1 MTDDTRTIVHARYI
15 KNRTPTG
22 RVTVRQMSR
31 AVHYIGYGHKFE
43 NPKEYLR
50 GQWYS
55 PEREQTHEDVV
66 HWAEDKAQDHRY
78 TYTLVLSVRDGI
90 MHDDDFTE
98 TMREAQTKESIETF
112 PTDWRLM
119 VHRDSDHDHAHVV
132 FFRERTVRKAE
143 LAQWRE
149 ALQST
154 LNRYQ
159 EQRLEEQQAQGIV
172 RERALYGG
180 AFLG

>member
-1 MTDDTRTIVHARYI
+1 METRTIVHARYI
-15 KNRTPTG
+15 KNRTPKG
-22 RVTVRQMSR
+22 RVTIRQLSR

-43 NPKEYLR
+43 NPKEFLR
-50 GQWYS
+50 GQWHS
-55 PEREQTHEDVV
+55 AQGRHSHEDVV
-66 HWAEDKAQDHRY
+66 AWAEEQAQSNRY
-78 TYTLVLSVRDGI
+78 TYTLVLSVRDG
-90 MHDDDFTE
+90 MMQDEDFTRTMTSAKWQTQAE
-98 TMREAQTKESIETF
+98 TRF

-132 FFRERTVRKAE
+132 FFRDRTVRKAE

-149 ALQST
+149 SLQAT
-154 LNRYQ
+154 LNSYQ
-159 EQRLEEQQAQGIV
+159 EQRIAEQQAQGIV